1 MSKTKVSADNE
12 LMASMDLHPQTS
24 RRLRWLWLL
33 AGLLLVLLL
42 FFGRWNAGRTTVEV
56 QYKTAQAQ
64 TGDLTVLVTATGNLQ
79 PTNQVLVGIEVS
91 GTIKSVEVEHNDF
104 VKAGQVLARLDTTK
118 LEAGIRQSLAVL
130 ESAKARLLQAQ
141 ASFHEARQVMERL
154 RRIRQSSKGRLPAIQ
169 DFDAAE
175 AALKR
180 AEADKALSEAN
191 IAEAKAKLQIDKIDL
206 EKAIVISPI
215 DGVVLNR
222 SAEPGQTVA
231 ASFQAP
237 ELFTLAENLTQMELQ
252 VNVDEADVGQVE
264 TGQSATFTVDAYAD
278 RIFPAK
284 ITQVRYGSQVN
295 QGVVTYLTILNV
307 DNADLVLRPGMTA
320 TADIVVKNIEKGLLV
335 PSSALR
341 FTPALQEAKEGGD
354 SGGSLVSKLFPRFRG
369 KKTSS
374 RNDITGKDQQRVW
387 ILRDNKPVAVPVTIG
402 ATSGMMTEI
411 VSGEIAAGT
420 ELIVEAISG
429 KNSKGQ

>member
-1 MSKTKVSADNE
+1 MSKTNISADNE
-12 LMASMDLHPQTS
+12 LTASMDLHPQTS

-42 FFGRWNAGRTTVEV
+42 FLGRWNAGRTTVEV

-118 LEAGIRQSLAVL
+118 LEAGIRQSQAVL
-130 ESAKARLLQAQ
+130 ESAKARLLQAS
-141 ASFHEARQVMERL
+141 ASFHEARQMMERL

-215 DGVVLNR
+215 DGVVLKR

-278 RIFPAK
+278 RIFPAN

-335 PSSALR
+335 PSAALR
-341 FTPALQEAKEGGD
+341 FTPALQEVKEGGG

-374 RNDITGKDQQRVW
+374 RNDVTGKDQQQVW

-402 ATSGMMTEI
+402 ATSGLMTEI
-411 VSGEIAAGT
+411 ISGEIASGT